1 MAIRP
6 LAPFVLVFALPLAVI
21 AHESEQ
27 EAVVKT
33 YTAALRPGHQVVG
46 TAMCPPGRILQ
57 TGGYKLLDATIT
69 MRALVVVENRPVP
82 EAQAWMVSLLYDPAP
97 GELPQGNLTLQ
108 ISALC
113 QPVRRPAPPQM
124 GQHDL

>member
-1 MAIRP
+1 MP
-6 LAPFVLVFALPLAVI
+6 VVPS

-33 YTAALRPGHQVVG
+33 YTTALSPDQQVVG
-46 TAMCPPGRILQ
+46 TATCPPGMVLQ
-57 TGGYKLLDATIT
+57 TGGYKLLDATLT
-69 MRALVVVENRPVP
+69 MRALVVVENRLVP
-82 EAQAWMVSLLYDPAP
+82 EAQEWMVSLLYDPAP
-97 GELPQGNLTLQ
+97 GEVPQGNLTLQ

-113 QPVRRPAPPQM
+113 QSIRHHTPPRI

>member
-1 MAIRP
+1 MMRHR
-6 LAPFVLVFALPLAVI
+6 LAPLLLVLALSPGVS
-21 AHESEQ
+21 AHEPEQ

-33 YTAALRPGHQVVG
+33 YTAALSPDQQVVG
-46 TAMCPPGRILQ
+46 TATCPPGMVLQ
-57 TGGYKLLDATIT
+57 TGGYKLLDATII

-82 EAQAWMVSLLYDPAP
+82 ETQAWRVSLLYDPAP

-108 ISALC
+108 LSALC
-113 QPVRRPAPPQM
+113 QSGRRPAPPQM

>member
-1 MAIRP
+1 MSIRP
-6 LAPFVLVFALPLAVI
+6 FAVWLLVLAIPVALS

-33 YTAALRPGHQVVG
+33 YTAALSPDQQVVG
-46 TAMCPPGRILQ
+46 AATCPPGMVLH
-57 TGGYKLLDATIT
+57 TGGYKLLNGTIT

-82 EAQAWMVSLLYDPAP
+82 ETKAWMVSLLYDPAP